1 MAVRTQQ
8 KERTRLAIAAA
19 ARELVVGNAEV
30 TMPAVAA
37 RAGVSEATAYRYYP
51 DLVTLLRETVGDTWP
66 APADMVPLDGVDDL
80 GERVARVATA
90 FAGRTIAH
98 EVTVRAIVAASLTG
112 RGTRAAHRFAL
123 IEHALADV
131 PESPARAALA
141 TRLAVVISAESVFTL
156 LDLCGLD
163 PDAATAALRDT
174 AVAVVAGSATSGR
187 RPSAPR

>member
-1 MAVRTQQ
+1 MAVRTRQ
-8 KERTRLAIAAA
+8 KERTRQAIAAA
-19 ARELVVGNAEV
+19 AQELVVGNAEV

-66 APADMVPLDGVDDL
+66 APAEMVPLDGVDDL
-80 GERVARVATA
+80 TERVARVATA
-90 FAGRTIAH
+90 FAERTIGH
-98 EVTVRAIVAASLTG
+98 EATVRAIVAASLTG

-123 IEHALADV
+123 IEHALTPL
-131 PESPARAALA
+131 PESPTRAALA

-174 AVAVVAGSATSGR
+174 AVAVVTGPA
-187 RPSAPR
+187 

>member
-8 KERTRLAIAAA
+8 KERTRQAIAAA

-51 DLVTLLRETVGDTWP
+51 DLVSLLRETVDDVWP
-66 APADMVPLDGVDDL
+66 APADMVPLEGVTDL

-90 FAGRTIAH
+90 LAERTLAH
-98 EVTVRAIVAASLTG
+98 EVAVRAVVSSSVARTG
-112 RGTRAAHRFAL
+112 ERRPAHRFAL
-123 IEHALADV
+123 IEHALATM
-131 PESPARAALA
+131 PASPARTELA
-141 TRLAVVISAESVFTL
+141 TRLAVVISAESLFTL

-163 PDAATAALRDT
+163 PDAAVAALRGC
-174 AVAVVAGSATSGR
+174 AVAVVSGSR
-187 RPSAPR
+187 

>member
-8 KERTRLAIAAA
+8 KERTRRAIAAA
-19 ARELVVGNAEV
+19 ARELVVENGEV

-66 APADMVPLDGVDDL
+66 APEVLVPLEGVDDVA
-80 GERVARVATA
+80 ERVARVATA
-90 FAGRTIAH
+90 FGERTLAH
-98 EVTVRAIVAASLTG
+98 EGTVRAIVAASLTG
-112 RGTRAAHRFAL
+112 RGTRAAHRFPL
-123 IEHALADV
+123 VEHALANV

-156 LDLCGLD
+156 LDLCRLD
-163 PDAATAALRDT
+163 RDAAVAALRET
-174 AVAVVAGSATSGR
+174 AVAVVRGS
-187 RPSAPR
+187 